1 MTPLPMTLRYTDFQ
15 LSLGH
20 SLRATQGICLVV
32 AAVLALLGMP
42 WWVAVVYSLCIGNLT
57 SLLVHLGR
65 WGLAWWQVRR
75 SGTPATEAQRHGWP
89 GWGLMTVVIVLA
101 VGLAYPL
108 GSWIA
113 GLLTGIHSDG
123 SHQHEWR
130 TWLGLFAISL
140 VPAAVGTFYFRSRA
154 HIAATE
160 AALAQVSRQAAE
172 TELKMLQSQLEPHML
187 FNTLANLRA
196 LIGIDPARAQTMLDH
211 MIAWLRSTLSASRR
225 SAHPLADEFRHLS
238 DYLAL
243 MRIRMGERLS
253 VEIDL
258 PADLADALVPPLLM
272 QPLVENAIRHG
283 LEPLRGPARL
293 ALTARRDGASLLL
306 SVRDNGL
313 GLGAARDTAGTGF
326 GLTQVRERLATLY
339 GEAAAL
345 SIADAAGGG
354 TEASVRLPLTRP
366 EHPTP

>member
-1 MTPLPMTLRYTDFQ
+1 MSLRYSDFQ
-15 LSLGH
+15 VSLGH

-42 WWVAVVYSLCIGNLT
+42 WWIALVYSLCIGNLT

-75 SGTPATEAQRHGWP
+75 SGSPATESQRHGWP

-113 GLLTGIHSDG
+113 GLLTGTHTDG
-123 SHQHEWR
+123 AGRHEWR
-130 TWLGLFAISL
+130 TWLALFAISL
-140 VPAAVGTFYFRSRA
+140 VPAAVGTFYFRSKA

-160 AALAQVSRQAAE
+160 ATLAQVSRQAAE
-172 TELKMLQSQLEPHML
+172 TELKLLQSQLEPHML

-196 LIGIDPARAQTMLDH
+196 LIGIDPPRAQAMLDH
-211 MIAWLRSTLSASRR
+211 MIAWLRSTLSVSRR
-225 SAHPLADEFRHLS
+225 SAHPLADEFRHIE

-253 VEIDL
+253 VETTLPEDL
-258 PADLADALVPPLLM
+258 VGALVPPLLL

-293 ALTARRDGASLLL
+293 TLDARRDGEALLL
-306 SVRDNGL
+306 SVRDNGV
-313 GLGAARDTAGTGF
+313 GLGAARGTAGTGF
-326 GLTQVRERLATLY
+326 GLTQVRERLATLH
-339 GEAAAL
+339 GDAAAL
-345 SIADAAGGG
+345 SIADAEGGG
-354 TEASVRLPLTRP
+354 TEARVRLPIARP
-366 EHPTP
+366 EPPTP